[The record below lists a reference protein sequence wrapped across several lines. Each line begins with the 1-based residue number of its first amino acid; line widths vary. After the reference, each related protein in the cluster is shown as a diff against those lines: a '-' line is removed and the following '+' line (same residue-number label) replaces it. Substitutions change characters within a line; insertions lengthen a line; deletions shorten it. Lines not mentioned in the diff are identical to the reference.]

1 MICPRV
7 VPVIVVPVID
17 SPVIVVPVIDSPM
30 VVVGDGIA
38 VGIAGGIVVVGIAV
52 GIVVGI
58 VVVVVVVVVFHRR
71 NYDLLR
77 ELLFSYQKHR
87 VVFLLQ
93 LLKARVSPYPQ
104 PMLNPHRHQIVFLY
118 HVDVFHL

>member
-7 VPVIVVPVID
+7 VPVIVV
-17 SPVIVVPVIDSPM
+17 SVIDSPM

-38 VGIAGGIVVVGIAV
+38 VGIAVGIAGGIVVVGIAGGIVVVGIAV
-52 GIVVGI
+52 GI
-58 VVVVVVVVVFHRR
+58 VVVVVVVFHRR

-77 ELLFSYQKHR
+77 ALLFSYQKYR

-93 LLKARVSPYPQ
+93 LLEQQVSPYPQ

-118 HVDVFHL
+118 PVDAFHL